1 LLGSPWVATG
11 RVPAAV
17 CGGLWEM
24 PEIFATLLAVC
35 GAVGRAAFTC
45 FICLLMPGECNRH
58 CGGSGII
65 YLCEAGSFHG

>member
-1 LLGSPWVATG
+1 
-11 RVPAAV
+11 
-17 CGGLWEM
+17 M
-24 PEIFATLLAVC
+24 PEIFATLLADC

-65 YLCEAGSFHG
+65 YLCETGSFHG